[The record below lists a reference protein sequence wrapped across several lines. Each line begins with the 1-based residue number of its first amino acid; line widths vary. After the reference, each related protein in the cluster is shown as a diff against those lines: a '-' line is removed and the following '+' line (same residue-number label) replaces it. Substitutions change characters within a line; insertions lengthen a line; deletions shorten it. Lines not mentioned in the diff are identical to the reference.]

1 MRARPLAR
9 LTHSATGGGFLT
21 NRRGRATTAIVL
33 VMAIAL
39 QMCAFGAKKAQLNS
53 KLGSVK
59 KAIRAVKYKIH
70 LKESE
75 KRTVMGQLAIV
86 QDKLDG
92 AQEKLNASNLQFAD
106 ASADLKAT
114 VQRLGRAKKQLN
126 RRQTLLQRRIVD
138 IYEGDDLNY
147 VDVVLGSTDM
157 WTFLSRA
164 YYLQQILSADTTL
177 IKTIRALKASIERDK
192 ANQTRRVAQIA
203 SLRGQLISERDQVS
217 NLADSKQHQI
227 DSIEHDK
234 DLMERALAE
243 FQAEEQGIEEQIR
256 RIQSTPAGQ
265 KRLHTAFHG
274 KFMLPV
280 SGKLTCPFGYRHH
293 PITGQYSFH
302 TGEDLAVP
310 SGTAVHASAAGVV
323 TKAGWNKA
331 YGYMVVIDHNGGYST
346 LYGHNSKLLVR
357 VGDKVNQGQVIAR
370 SGSTGWSTGPHVH
383 YQLMLN
389 GSPINPGR

>member
-1 MRARPLAR
+1 MI
-9 LTHSATGGGFLT
+9 
-21 NRRGRATTAIVL
+21 NRRRRAIT
-33 VMAIAL
+33 AIAL
-39 QMCAFGAKKAQLNS
+39 AMAITLQIGAFGAKKAALNS

-59 KAIRAVKYKIH
+59 KAIKEVKYKIH

-75 KRTVMGQLAIV
+75 KRTVIGQLAVV
-86 QDKLDG
+86 QDKLDN
-92 AQEKLNASNLQFAD
+92 AQDKLNASNLQLAD

-114 VQRLGRAKKQLN
+114 VQRLAFAKRQLN
-126 RRQTLLQRRIVD
+126 RRQNLLQRRIVD

-177 IKTIRALKASIERDK
+177 ITQIRSLKASIEKDK
-192 ANQTRRVAQIA
+192 SNQTRRVAQIA
-203 SLRGQLISERDQVS
+203 SLRGQLIVERDDVS
-217 NLADSKQHQI
+217 TLADNKQNQI
-227 DSIEHDK
+227 DTIEHDTN
-234 DLMERALAE
+234 LMQRALEE
-243 FQAEEQGIEEQIR
+243 FQAEEQAIEDQIR
-256 RIQSTPAGQ
+256 RIQNTPAGQ

-280 SGKLTCPFGYRHH
+280 NGRLTCPFGYRHH

-310 SGTAVHASAAGVV
+310 SGTPVHAAAAGIV

-331 YGYMVVIDHNGGYST
+331 YGFMVVIDHNGGYST

-357 VGDKVNQGQVIAR
+357 VGDKVNQGQVIAK

-389 GSPINPGR
+389 GSPINPNR